1 MDVQPHHKLALLG
14 AAVTSAM
21 ALSDAVTHGLTGHYS
36 VFADTSG
43 NAPVQALG
51 NLVHGLTYLAL
62 SFVLVREAGRFAAV
76 NRVARGCRWVVLVSL
91 ATLTSGFVLVAPVL
105 AFTGT
110 DAGTPYAIWSGIA
123 GIAFIGMILGSLVL
137 GLALLPSRA
146 LGVGAHLLVLMLPV
160 AGLTALI
167 AWLAS
172 GWAHPAYLE
181 TTLHFGLATLGLGAA
196 AVLTSVDVR
205 SPKSPSADAVLRP

>member
-51 NLVHGLTYLAL
+51 DLVHGLTYLAL
-62 SFVLVREAGRFAAV
+62 SLVLVREATRFAAV

-91 ATLTSGFVLVAPVL
+91 ATLAAGFVLVAPVL
-105 AFTGT
+105 AFTG
-110 DAGTPYAIWSGIA
+110 DAGTPYAIWGGIA
-123 GIAFIGMILGSLVL
+123 GVAFIGMILGSLVL

-146 LGVGAHLLVLMLPV
+146 LGVGARVLALMLPV

-172 GWAHPAYLE
+172 A
-181 TTLHFGLATLGLGAA
+181 
-196 AVLTSVDVR
+196 
-205 SPKSPSADAVLRP
+205 